1 MGIINPSTRR
11 RLRRQRASARKHL
24 WLQKRGL
31 IYLSKQQ
38 SGTFLG
44 RLLNHHSSGPYFNKT
59 VAQRHTVRNMANL
72 GDSYPWKCVCLRLN
86 KKTHVRCPMCGA
98 HWTKGQRHYTGEDKE
113 QWTESSE
120 WNYRDGSRSRKSYG
134 GNTPRGGYGGDTPRK
149 GNGTPRQQ
157 TKKPKGKKK
166 DSQQSPFQPLH
177 STPWP
182 SSETTF
188 GASSTTL
195 SSNPFSIPSPAATQV
210 TAQSDAMNVEWVEA
224 AKKSYPDM
232 STAPDHIRE
241 LVEKTE
247 KQNTKNLAKALHRA
261 STKVSQSSK
270 RISELKESQT
280 RHRNAWVV
288 HLKEALTSWEA
299 QMKSY
304 TDQQQTFKDTIAQVQ
319 AELQAARQEI
329 HQLNLRAG
337 GTEVPM
343 TSLPETQVVDL
354 TQENSKAIE
363 CNSMMAQ
370 VQEVLQRCAKAA
382 LIIEDKD
389 EDFDNAEAETKDP
402 PAKRPRSVERPEP
415 ANMEFG
421 GGGMQSMSS

>member
-1 MGIINPSTRR
+1 
-11 RLRRQRASARKHL
+11 
-24 WLQKRGL
+24 
-31 IYLSKQQ
+31 
-38 SGTFLG
+38 
-44 RLLNHHSSGPYFNKT
+44 
-59 VAQRHTVRNMANL
+59 
-72 GDSYPWKCVCLRLN
+72 
-86 KKTHVRCPMCGA
+86 MCGA

-113 QWTESSE
+113 QWTESTD
-120 WNYRDGSRSRKSYG
+120 WNYRDGSRSRKTYG

-149 GNGTPRQQ
+149 GNGTRRQQ

-182 SSETTF
+182 STETTF
-188 GASSTTL
+188 GASSTAL
-195 SSNPFSIPSPAATQV
+195 SSNPFNIPSPAMTQAI
-210 TAQSDAMNVEWVEA
+210 AQSDAMNVEWVEA

-270 RISELKESQT
+270 RISELKESQI

-288 HLKEALTSWEA
+288 HLKEALASWEA
-299 QMKSY
+299 QVKSY
-304 TDQQQTFKDTIAQVQ
+304 SDQQQTFKDKIAQVQ
-319 AELQAARQEI
+319 SELQAARQEI

-337 GTEVPM
+337 GTEATP
-343 TSLPETQVVDL
+343 TPLPEAPVVDL
-354 TQENSKAIE
+354 TQEGCKAVE

-382 LIIEDKD
+382 LIMEEKEVDIEDG
-389 EDFDNAEAETKDP
+389 EEEMKDP
-402 PAKRPRSVERPEP
+402 PAKRPRSVEPLEP
-415 ANMEFG
+415 ANAEFG
-421 GGGMQSMSS
+421 GGGMHSTSS

>member
-1 MGIINPSTRR
+1 M
-11 RLRRQRASARKHL
+11 RRQRASARRHL
-24 WLQKRGL
+24 WLQKQGL
-31 IYLSKQQ
+31 IFLSKQQ
-38 SGTFLG
+38 RGMFLG
-44 RLLNHHSSGPYFNKT
+44 RLLNHHTSGPYFNKT
-59 VAQRHTVRNMANL
+59 VAKRHAVRDMANL

-113 QWTESSE
+113 QWTESTD
-120 WNYRDGSRSRKSYG
+120 WNYRDGSRSRKTYG

-182 SSETTF
+182 STETTF
-188 GASSTTL
+188 GASSTAL
-195 SSNPFSIPSPAATQV
+195 SSNPFNIPSPAMTQAI
-210 TAQSDAMNVEWVEA
+210 AQSDAMNVEWVEA

-270 RISELKESQT
+270 RISELKESQI

-288 HLKEALTSWEA
+288 HLKEALASWEA
-299 QMKSY
+299 QVKSY
-304 TDQQQTFKDTIAQVQ
+304 SDQQQTFKDKIAQVQ
-319 AELQAARQEI
+319 SELQAARQEI

-337 GTEVPM
+337 GTEATP
-343 TSLPETQVVDL
+343 TPLPEAPVVDL
-354 TQENSKAIE
+354 TQEGCKAVE

-382 LIIEDKD
+382 LIMEEKEVDIEDG
-389 EDFDNAEAETKDP
+389 EEEMKDP
-402 PAKRPRSVERPEP
+402 PAKRPRSVEPLEP
-415 ANMEFG
+415 ANAEFG
-421 GGGMQSMSS
+421 GGGMHSTSS

>member
-1 MGIINPSTRR
+1 MGIINSSTRR

-31 IYLSKQQ
+31 IYLSTQQ
-38 SGTFLG
+38 RGTFLS
-44 RLLNHHSSGPYFNKT
+44 RLLNHHSSGFYFNQT
-59 VAQRHTVRNMANL
+59 VAKRHAVREMAHL

-86 KKTHVRCPMCGA
+86 KKTHVRCPICGA
-98 HWTKGQRHYTGEDKE
+98 HWTKGTRHYTGEDTE
-113 QWTESSE
+113 QWHATPE
-120 WNYRDGSRSRKSYG
+120 WNYRDGSRSRKTYG
-134 GNTPRGGYGGDTPRK
+134 GSTPRGGYGGDTPRK

-177 STPWP
+177 ATPWP

-188 GASSTTL
+188 GASSTAL
-195 SSNPFSIPSPAATQV
+195 SSNPFSLPSQATTQL
-210 TAQSDAMNVEWVEA
+210 TPQSDAMNVEWVEA

-232 STAPDHIRE
+232 STAPAHIRE

-270 RISELKESQT
+270 KIAELKESQT
-280 RHRNAWVV
+280 RHQNAWVI

-304 TDQQQTFKDTIAQVQ
+304 TDQQKTFKDMIAQVQ
-319 AELQAARQEI
+319 SELQAARQEI

-337 GTEVPM
+337 GTEVTP
-343 TSLPETQVVDL
+343 TSLPDTPVVDL
-354 TQENSKAIE
+354 TQEGCKAAE
-363 CNSMMAQ
+363 CISMMAQ

-382 LIIEDKD
+382 LIVEEKEESMED
-389 EDFDNAEAETKDP
+389 AEEEAKDP
-402 PAKRPRSVERPEP
+402 PAKRPRSVEPSETV
-415 ANMEFG
+415 NMDFG
-421 GGGMQSMSS
+421 GGGMPSVPS